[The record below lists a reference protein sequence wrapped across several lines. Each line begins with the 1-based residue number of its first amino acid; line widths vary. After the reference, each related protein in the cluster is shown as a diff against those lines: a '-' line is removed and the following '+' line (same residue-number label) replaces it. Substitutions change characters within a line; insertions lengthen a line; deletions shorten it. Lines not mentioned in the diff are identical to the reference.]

1 MMIKEDNYIHPPPS
15 SYSIPYHQYPN
26 MILSSKDNDKNCSD
40 IDVIVCYDGDNGVGD
55 IDDDDDINDDNDVYD
70 GDDID
75 DDVDGKTTLW

>member
-1 MMIKEDNYIHPPPS
+1 
-15 SYSIPYHQYPN
+15 
-26 MILSSKDNDKNCSD
+26 MILSSKDNNKNCSD

-55 IDDDDDINDDNDVYD
+55 IDDDDDINDAYD